1 MLLPD
6 LPLDTFSTI
15 SLGPLASG
23 TREGRRAGAGR
34 RRENPAGAKRG
45 RREGLRR
52 GDLPPFPPLSTGPER
67 NKQRAKASGKRGDV
81 PAGSRGSGGSS
92 PSRPSRPPAAQAVA
106 AGGGGRGGGHRHR
119 GISAALRASG
129 GVCRLRS
136 TARLGVYPKS
146 RLGGFYPLPHWRMS
160 PCQRGAQLG
169 ELRGSWEARRCV
181 AAGAVSSLARVP
193 P

>member
-1 MLLPD
+1 MESARSGPGAALREPLGDKLESVRESVRAGWGGAAPLLLPD

-119 GISAALRASG
+119 GISAALRASA
-129 GVCRLRS
+129 GVCRLRCK
-136 TARLGVYPKS
+136 APLG
-146 RLGGFYPLPHWRMS
+146 
-160 PCQRGAQLG
+160 A
-169 ELRGSWEARRCV
+169 
-181 AAGAVSSLARVP
+181 
-193 P
+193 